1 MHDESAH
8 LPETLNN
15 ATRRRVC
22 TSLRGVARVFVT
34 GQCVKYQ
41 SVMLT
46 QMMIWFTFM
55 LETKAPRSLP
65 IVQSTGLDF
74 GYLSAF
80 AFLRVH

>member
-1 MHDESAH
+1 MR
-8 LPETLNN
+8 L
-15 ATRRRVC
+15 RRRVC

-41 SVMLT
+41 SVVLT
-46 QMMIWFTFM
+46 QIVVWFTFM
-55 LETKAPRSLP
+55 LETKALRSLH

-80 AFLRVH
+80 AFSKVH

>member
-15 ATRRRVC
+15 MTRRRVC
-22 TSLRGVARVFVT
+22 TSLRRVARVFVT

-41 SVMLT
+41 KVVLT
-46 QMMIWFTFM
+46 QMVISFTFM
-55 LETKAPRSLP
+55 IETNAPRSLH
-65 IVQSTGLDF
+65 IVQSTLLDF

-80 AFLRVH
+80 AFSRVH